1 MQLPVGEETSILA
14 SRKGSRLSA
23 GIVASVA
30 ATSGLLFGFDTAV
43 INGALVFL
51 RAQFALTDLL
61 TEIAASSLVVGCLA
75 GASIAGIAS
84 DRLGRRKSLI
94 AAALLFAASAVTS
107 AAAQNFSQFCISRLA
122 GGLAIGIASTLTPV
136 YISEV
141 VPHNRRGQLVSL
153 NQLAVV
159 IGILLAFFTNWQLS
173 ALGSVSWRW
182 MFSVAAIPSLGFL
195 VGLLFIPESPR
206 WLIARGFRSQG
217 LGVLQSMLGE
227 TEASTELAAIESAI
241 VEEDAGRGDL
251 FAPVM
256 RKRTLIAIS
265 LAVLQQITGINTVLY
280 YGSVL
285 FTQHFQHHSAK
296 SAIGANVAVGMV
308 NLVFTVVA
316 MLLIDRWGRRGL
328 LLTSSGGMAIS
339 LAILA
344 LALRF
349 SAIGPA
355 LTFTCVLLYVA
366 FFAVGLGP
374 GVWVYIAEIF
384 PTRVRGR
391 ATSLATSALWTA
403 CLAVTL
409 TFLSI
414 VHALGVSTAFSLYAG
429 VSLLT
434 FFFIWKWAP
443 ETRGRSLEE
452 IQRIWGQSK

>member
-1 MQLPVGEETSILA
+1 MHLPVGEENTILA

-61 TEIAASSLVVGCLA
+61 TEIAASSLVIGCLA
-75 GASIAGIAS
+75 GASIAGVAS
-84 DRLGRRKSLI
+84 DRIGRRKSLI
-94 AAALLFAASAVTS
+94 AAALLFAASALTS
-107 AAAQNFSQFCISRLA
+107 AAAQKFSQFCVSRLA

-136 YISEV
+136 YISEI

-182 MFSVAAIPSLGFL
+182 MFAVAAVPSVGFL
-195 VGLLFIPESPR
+195 AGLLFIPESPR

-217 LGVLQSMLGE
+217 HGVLRSILGE
-227 TEASTELAAIESAI
+227 TEAATELAAIGP
-241 VEEDAGRGDL
+241 VL
-251 FAPVM
+251 MFA
-256 RKRTLIAIS
+256 S
-265 LAVLQQITGINTVLY
+265 
-280 YGSVL
+280 
-285 FTQHFQHHSAK
+285 
-296 SAIGANVAVGMV
+296 
-308 NLVFTVVA
+308 
-316 MLLIDRWGRRGL
+316 
-328 LLTSSGGMAIS
+328 
-339 LAILA
+339 
-344 LALRF
+344 
-349 SAIGPA
+349 
-355 LTFTCVLLYVA
+355 VLLYVA

-414 VHALGVSTAFSLYAG
+414 VHALGASAAFLLYAA

-434 FFFIWKWAP
+434 FYFIWIWVP
-443 ETRGRSLEE
+443 ETRGKSLED
-452 IQRIWGQSK
+452 IQRMWEQLK